1 MAELPPE
8 KDFLGKEIEVGDKV
22 IFEAPKYRNFVI
34 GTVID
39 KTEKTCL
46 IEFVNNWNYPGAGR
60 KQTIRQFYGQ
70 CIRIDGDSLAFDKL
84 LDCIR
89 DMYRLLAKI
98 SDDAKKR
105 DLSLMRVRGQAGPC
119 DMYQG
124 LPPICRIFH
133 DIEDEHYDTIRIA
146 MKASEPES
154 ENVEPSSN
162 P

>member
-1 MAELPPE
+1 MDNQTE
-8 KDFLGKEIEVGDKV
+8 KDFLGKEIGLGDKV

-46 IEFVNNWNYPGAGR
+46 IEFVNNWNYPGIGR
-60 KQTIRQFYGQ
+60 KQTIRQFYEQ
-70 CIRIDGDSLAFDKL
+70 CIRIDGDSLAFDKP

-89 DMYRLLAKI
+89 DMYRLLAKL

-133 DIEDEHYDTIRIA
+133 DIEDEHYDIIRIA

-154 ENVEPSSN
+154 ENIEPSSN
-162 P
+162 L